1 MHEKLK
7 FIGSDKDDDFQ
18 LQEIAEELQASTE
31 DEQMTSAT
39 AEASKIKENDLSNA
53 TTPFMSSL
61 RPVET
66 KTKVTPLLQTDK
78 AKHKTLKASDKVK
91 ENLLESKTEQKN
103 PCGETVSNG
112 NHLEDFNA
120 SKTPEKM
127 KAALTIEATSLH
139 ATTLPSFSSVQK
151 LDDAVV
157 TDGDEKGDKGNVT
170 GFDKLDE
177 ERTSNSSKEG
187 NFKIS
192 RPLRK

>member
-53 TTPFMSSL
+53 TTPSMSSL

-66 KTKVTPLLQTDK
+66 KTKATPLLQTDK

-139 ATTLPSFSSVQK
+139 TTTLPSFSSVQK

>member
-1 MHEKLK
+1 MHKKLK

-53 TTPFMSSL
+53 TTPLMSSL
-61 RPVET
+61 RSVET
-66 KTKVTPLLQTDK
+66 KAKATPLLQTDK

-91 ENLLESKTEQKN
+91 ENLLESKTEQRN
-103 PCGETVSNG
+103 PCGETVSDG

-139 ATTLPSFSSVQK
+139 ATTLPSVQK